1 MTKLLPI
8 TLLLCSMSMTH
19 AALKPRIETML
30 KSRIAS
36 AYQRGDLAS
45 SQQLLS
51 NLIEKLS
58 DEEIASADQ
67 CLKEAKAPPLAELVL
82 DARMTDVLAN
92 GNKLRK
98 PSARETELAMP
109 VLHQRIAELTT
120 EVQELEF
127 FADELPTFD
136 AIQDYQDAFWE
147 LHVTENRLKNADHLA
162 RYGQT
167 FVKQSRTKKET
178 RKASLKKESDD
189 TESEVSYDFAAQRA
203 DIRRLLRDLPEI
215 KAELRIAAVTRA
227 TEIVRESKDFKER
240 LRAAYVADFDGQQVI
255 DFLRTHVQRGT
266 KFKRPSLS
274 DSNTLSAVLAA
285 MQFARETS
293 GDLVIKS
300 RLLHQGMH
308 WWMRGRYGEG
318 PMGAGLLKSPMALA
332 SPMAQ
337 FPLYMPMSNPKPVDP
352 TMGYSVPKFDR
363 RHHYI
368 WMYEYRN
375 IISTEY
381 DKTKTLDKSKT
392 TSFEATSRTKLSR
405 FY

>member
-1 MTKLLPI
+1 MLLMFGVSL
-8 TLLLCSMSMTH
+8 TQ
-19 AALKPRIETML
+19 AALSPRIETML
-30 KSRIAS
+30 KSRIAP
-36 AYQRGDLAS
+36 AYQRGDLGS
-45 SQQLLS
+45 SQRLLS

-58 DEEIASADQ
+58 DDDLAIADEW
-67 CLKEAKAPPLAELVL
+67 LKQTKTPPLAELVL
-82 DARMTDVLAN
+82 DARMADVLAN
-92 GNKLRK
+92 GNKLGK

-109 VLHQRIAELTT
+109 ILHQRIAELTA
-120 EVQELEF
+120 EVKEMEF
-127 FADELPTFD
+127 FADELPTFE

-147 LHVTENRLKNADHLA
+147 LHVTENRLKNADRLA

-167 FVKQSRTKKET
+167 FVKQSRAKKKT
-178 RKASLKKESDD
+178 RKKTSNTEAVD
-189 TESEVSYDFAAQRA
+189 TEEVSYDFAAHRA
-203 DIRRLLRDLPEI
+203 DIKRLLRDLPEI

-240 LRAAYVADFDGQQVI
+240 LRAAYVADFDGQLVV
-255 DFLRTHVQRGT
+255 DFLRTHGQKGT
-266 KFKRPSLS
+266 KFKRQRLS

-285 MQFARETS
+285 MRYARETS

-300 RLLHQGMH
+300 RLLHLGMH

-337 FPLYMPMSNPKPVDP
+337 FPLYMPMTNPKPVDP
-352 TMGYSVPKFDR
+352 TTGYSVPKFDR

-368 WMYEYRN
+368 WTYEYRN
-375 IISTEY
+375 IESTEFASSKQL
-381 DKTKTLDKSKT
+381 DKTKTRDYQT
-392 TSFEATSRTKLSR
+392 TSRTKLSR